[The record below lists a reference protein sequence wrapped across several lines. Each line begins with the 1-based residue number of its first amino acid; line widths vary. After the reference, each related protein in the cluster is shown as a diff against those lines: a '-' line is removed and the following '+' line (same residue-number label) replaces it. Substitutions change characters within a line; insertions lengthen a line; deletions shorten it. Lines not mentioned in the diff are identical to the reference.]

1 MKINKSI
8 WDTILKVAIAV
19 LSAIAGALGVNAMNW
34 WDEWLRQEF
43 LIWEST
49 VGRQSGCAFR
59 FLGEDGGGFVF
70 FLSRKTAIKRTNIS
84 VFLNISLKYIVLSYR
99 NIIFVVQTL
108 KIATVYLKTKLKGG
122 GYQKEK
128 IWKTLWRPASC
139 TSAAGCKGSE
149 EVSLEYNGVKTN
161 AKGESVT
168 NNIHNKYSFYG

>member
-34 WDEWLRQEF
+34 QNEPWLRQEF
-43 LIWEST
+43 LIREST
-49 VGRQSGCAFR
+49 AGRQSGCAFR

-70 FLSRKTAIKRTNIS
+70 FLSRKTAIKRINIA

-128 IWKTLWRPASC
+128 IW
-139 TSAAGCKGSE
+139 
-149 EVSLEYNGVKTN
+149 
-161 AKGESVT
+161 
-168 NNIHNKYSFYG
+168 